1 MRIGPLRQIPFRRLR
16 AMSSA
21 PLSTPGIDCEPSL
34 RAKIR
39 RIVGLEWKDLSAL
52 LSTAV
57 DNWFEHNVPRLGAS
71 VAFYTLLSL
80 APLLIIV
87 IAVAGAIFGEDAAR
101 GQLVW
106 QIQDLIGRDG
116 AETVQTLL
124 KGAQR
129 PAAGTMATILGL
141 LTLFYG
147 AGTVVAE
154 LRDALN
160 IIWCA
165 PQKKTSGLNT
175 VMTILRD
182 RTVAFAIV
190 LGIGFLLIVSLTVNA
205 ALSAIGER
213 FNTLLPLPAW
223 AFKAIDFLITYFA
236 IAILFAMIYKWL
248 PNLHIEWRDVI
259 LGAMITSLLF
269 GLGKYLIGIY
279 LGTAGI
285 ASTYGAAGSLVVVLV
300 WVYYSAQ
307 IFFLGAEFTMAY
319 AQLYGSHPCDRL
331 QREVQI
337 VASIDRPEKPAQE
350 KNLIIQP

>member
-1 MRIGPLRQIPFRRLR
+1 
-16 AMSSA
+16 MSSA
-21 PLSTPGIDCEPSL
+21 PLATPGIDCEPSFRVKL
-34 RAKIR
+34 R
-39 RIVGLEWKDLSAL
+39 RILALGWKDFTAL
-52 LSTAV
+52 VNEAIN
-57 DNWFEHNVPRLGAS
+57 NWFAHNVPRLGAS

-87 IAVAGAIFGEDAAR
+87 IAVAGAVFGKEAAQ

-124 KGAQR
+124 KGAQK
-129 PAAGTMATILGL
+129 PVAGGLATIAGL

-147 AGTVVAE
+147 AGTVIAE
-154 LRDALN
+154 LRDAMN
-160 IIWCA
+160 TIWCVPA
-165 PQKKTSGLNT
+165 QNQTGLRSI
-175 VMTILRD
+175 VSLLRD

-190 LGIGFLLIVSLTVNA
+190 LGIGFLLLVSLAINA
-205 ALSAIGER
+205 GLSAVGER
-213 FNTLLPLPAW
+213 FQYLFAVPAW
-223 AFKAIDFLITYFA
+223 AFKALDFLVTYIVITF
-236 IAILFAMIYKWL
+236 LFAVMYKWL

-269 GLGKYLIGIY
+269 GLGKYLIGVY

-307 IFFLGAEFTMAY
+307 IFFLGAEFTRAY
-319 AQLYGSHPCDRL
+319 AQLYGSHPCDR
-331 QREVQI
+331 RNKEVTI
-337 VASIDRPEKPAQE
+337 VSSIDAPEQAKQPTVEQPS
-350 KNLIIQP
+350 LIIQP

>member
-1 MRIGPLRQIPFRRLR
+1 MSSGPL
-16 AMSSA
+16 A
-21 PLSTPGIDCEPSL
+21 TPGIDCEPSL
-34 RAKIR
+34 RVKLR
-39 RIVGLEWKDLSAL
+39 RIVAL
-52 LSTAV
+52 GWSEFAALVSTAV
-57 DNWFEHNVPRLGAS
+57 DSWFLHNAPRLGAS

-87 IAVAGAIFGEDAAR
+87 IAVAGAVFGKEAAE

-116 AETVQTLL
+116 AETIQTML
-124 KGAQR
+124 KGAQK
-129 PAAGTMATILGL
+129 PVAGGLATIFGL

-147 AGTVVAE
+147 AGTVVSE

-160 IIWCA
+160 TIWCV
-165 PQKKTSGLNT
+165 PPRPSSGLRSI
-175 VMTILRD
+175 VSLLLD

-190 LGIGFLLIVSLTVNA
+190 LGIGFLLLVSLAVNA
-205 ALSAIGER
+205 ALSALGGR
-213 FNTLLPLPAW
+213 FQYLFPMPPW
-223 AFKAIDFLITYFA
+223 VFKALDFLLTYIVIAVLFA
-236 IAILFAMIYKWL
+236 IMYKWL

-259 LGAMITSLLF
+259 LGAMLTSLLF
-269 GLGKYLIGIY
+269 GLGKYLIGLY

-307 IFFLGAEFTMAY
+307 IFFLGAEFTRAY

-331 QREVQI
+331 NRGDVRL
-337 VASIDRPEKPAQE
+337 VSSIDTPERPAEPTAEQPS
-350 KNLIIQP
+350 LIIQP